1 MPRISPTKTRSADAA
16 AAVDRIIG
24 ANPGFERQRVSAQRG
39 RVWNGQFAEPAD
51 IPAPVYRA
59 RQSGIVERRAIAVL
73 DRPARAGIVH
83 DTAELR
89 ESGHIGGGRRREQ
102 PEREMAGGIAEPG
115 HNEAVLTSGER
126 KLGRIAISIGIV
138 EISTADF
145 NPVRTFQGD
154 RNSTRL
160 NSSH

>member
-73 DRPARAGIVH
+73 DRPARPGIVP
-83 DTAELR
+83 DTPQLQIGRASGR
-89 ESGHIGGGRRREQ
+89 ERVCQ
-102 PEREMAGGIAEPG
+102 Y
-115 HNEAVLTSGER
+115 V
-126 KLGRIAISIGIV
+126 
-138 EISTADF
+138 
-145 NPVRTFQGD
+145 
-154 RNSTRL
+154 
-160 NSSH
+160 